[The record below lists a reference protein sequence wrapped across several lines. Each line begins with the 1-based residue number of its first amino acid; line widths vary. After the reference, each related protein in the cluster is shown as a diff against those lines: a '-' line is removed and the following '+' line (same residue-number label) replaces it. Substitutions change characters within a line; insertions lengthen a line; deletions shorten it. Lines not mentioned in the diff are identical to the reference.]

1 MPDFSRRLAS
11 LTGEPSRDDA
21 GNVDRLA
28 RVERTRTEMMLQGS
42 AIAATLQAQGTAV
55 ADIVAAV
62 AQRGIRRVVVTG
74 CGDSWFAAMGVRH
87 VFERLTKLPFEAAQ
101 ALDFAC
107 YGAQCCDEQT
117 LVIGISS
124 GGNTPAVMAAL
135 EAARARG
142 AFALGVSNT
151 PGSAILS
158 QFDGG
163 LLVYAKRLGWP
174 TQSTNATMALL
185 IALARQMAPGAL
197 ADETGRQI
205 AALVPML
212 DTLSYQLDATMKA
225 IAGEICVAQLVLFAG
240 LGPNLAAAHMGA
252 AKVKELSPV
261 HALALP
267 LEEYHHYRSQKP
279 GDPLFL
285 VATDPASAQRA
296 LDTALVSQSRG
307 GCTVALLST
316 PSPEIAARV
325 QHVVTLPAVDAALC
339 VFVASVPL
347 HLMAYHF
354 AKARDAQGLG
364 YAGVCATPSAGR

>member
-21 GNVDRLA
+21 GNPDRLA

-240 LGPNLAAAHMGA
+240 LSPNLAAAHMGA

-307 GCTVALLST
+307 GYTVALLST

>member
-55 ADIVAAV
+55 ADIAAAV

-307 GCTVALLST
+307 GYTVALLST

>member
-21 GNVDRLA
+21 GNPDRLA

-42 AIAATLQAQGTAV
+42 AIAATLQAQGAV
-55 ADIVAAV
+55 MADIAAAV
-62 AQRGIRRVVVTG
+62 AQRRIRRVVVTG

-87 VFERLTKLPFEAAQ
+87 AFESLTRLPFEAAQ
-101 ALDFAC
+101 ALDLAC
-107 YGAQCCDEQT
+107 YGSQSCDEQT

-135 EAARARG
+135 AAARARG

-151 PGSAILS
+151 PGSAILG

-163 LLVYAKRLGWP
+163 LLVHAKRRGWP

-185 IALARQMAPGAL
+185 IALAQQLSPGAL
-197 ADETGRQI
+197 ADETGRRM

-212 DTLSYQLDATMKA
+212 DALSSKLDATMKN
-225 IAGEICVAQLVLFAG
+225 IAGEICAAQLVLFAG

-252 AKVKELSPV
+252 AKVKELSPI

-267 LEEYHHYRSQKP
+267 LEEYHHYRTQKQD
-279 GDPLFL
+279 DPLFL
-285 VATDPASAQRA
+285 VATDAASAERA

-307 GCTVALLST
+307 GYTVALISA
-316 PSPEIAARV
+316 PSPDIAARV
-325 QHVVTLPAVDAALC
+325 QHVVTLPPVDAALC
-339 VFVASVPL
+339 AFVASVPL

-354 AKARDAQGLG
+354 AKARDAMGLG
-364 YAGVCATPSAGR
+364 YASTPATRRAG

>member
-1 MPDFSRRLAS
+1 MSDYSRRLAS

-42 AIAATLQAQGTAV
+42 AIAETLQAQGTAI
-55 ADIVAAV
+55 ADIAAAV
-62 AQRGIRRVVVTG
+62 ARRGIRRVVVTG

-107 YGAQCCDEQT
+107 YGSQCCDEQS

-163 LLVYAKRLGWP
+163 LLVYAKRQGWP

-185 IALARQMAPGAL
+185 IALARQLAPGAL

-212 DTLSYQLDATMKA
+212 DTLSSQLDATMKA
-225 IAGEICVAQLVLFAG
+225 VAGEICTAQLVLFAG
-240 LGPNLAAAHMGA
+240 LGPNLAAAYMGA

-307 GCTVALLST
+307 GYTVALLST

-339 VFVASVPL
+339 AFVASVPL

-354 AKARDAQGLG
+354 AKARDARGLG

>member
-163 LLVYAKRLGWP
+163 LLVYAKRQGWP

-185 IALARQMAPGAL
+185 IALAQQLAPGAL
-197 ADETGRQI
+197 ADETGRRM

-307 GCTVALLST
+307 GYTVALLST